1 MPGADP
7 VSSETMRQI
16 VQAHREGLLA
26 CCDALIAII
35 NRQRDVL
42 EQWRDAETRADADE
56 MRNAREERDAIL
68 GETWNPGGTK

>member
-1 MPGADP
+1 MNA
-7 VSSETMRQI
+7 EATRQI
-16 VQAHREGLLA
+16 VQEHRESLLA